1 MELLNKEQYYKATE
15 VLKEVSFNHLFACAV
30 TEQRIDGLIYTDNS
44 DFPSS
49 FYILHPYGMSLLTGN
64 FKSEEFNNQL
74 VEYLLNKDG
83 LRNQIEW
90 MQVYPE
96 MWNTQLSRLLGN
108 QLLTKKQKDGRGI
121 SEVEPIK
128 VDEHTRVNFKFD
140 ANKYPKFR
148 SNQSAGQFEII
159 RTGEE
164 EFRNMLGT
172 VVPKLFWKSASQF
185 LNEGIGFSLRF
196 NGELACTAFSAF
208 INDRQLELGIE
219 SASQFRGKGFA
230 MHTCAAL
237 IDYCLENRLEPVW
250 SCRLENT
257 ASYLLAQK
265 LGFDPISYH
274 PFYKVN
280 V

>member
-1 MELLNKEQYYKATE
+1 MNKEQYYKAIE
-15 VLKEVSFNHLFACAV
+15 SLKEVSFNHLFACAV
-30 TEQRIDGLIYTDNS
+30 AEQKIDGLIYTDNR
-44 DFPSS
+44 DFPTS

-64 FKSEEFNNQL
+64 FKNEEFNNQL

-108 QLLTKKQKDGRGI
+108 QLLTKKQKDGRVI

-140 ANKYPKFR
+140 ANKYAEFR
-148 SNQSAGQFEII
+148 LNQSAGQFEII
-159 RTGEE
+159 RTGEK
-164 EFRNMLGT
+164 EFQNMPGT
-172 VVPKLFWKSASQF
+172 VVPKLFWQSASQF
-185 LNEGIGFSLRF
+185 LNEGIGFSLWF

-208 INDRQLELGIE
+208 IDDRQLELGIE
-219 SASQFRGKGFA
+219 SATQFRGKGFA

-265 LGFDPISYH
+265 LGFEPVDYH

>member
-1 MELLNKEQYYKATE
+1 MELLNKEQYHKAAE
-15 VLKEVSFNHLFACAV
+15 ALKEVSFNHLFANAV
-30 TEQRIDGLIYTDNS
+30 VEQKIAGLIYTDNS

-49 FYILHPYGMSLLTGN
+49 FYILHPYGMSLLNGN
-64 FKSEEFNNQL
+64 CNNEDFNKQL
-74 VEYLLNKDG
+74 AEYLLNKG
-83 LRNQIEW
+83 NLRNRAEW

-96 MWNTQLSRLLGN
+96 DWNTQLSTLLGN
-108 QLLTKKQKDGRGI
+108 QLLTKKQKNEGGFTETDL
-121 SEVEPIK
+121 VK
-128 VDEHTRVNFKFD
+128 VDEQTRVNFKFE
-140 ANKYPKFR
+140 ANKYADFR

-164 EFRNMLGT
+164 EFRNMPGT
-172 VVPKLFWKSASQF
+172 VVPKFFWQSASQF

-265 LGFDPISYH
+265 LGFDPVSYH

-280 V
+280 I